1 MYCLIYYESELFILY
16 MNIGYAFIIIDLIC
30 VRCMETEKHYCKC
43 IIHRSIMYCLIYY
56 ESELFILYMNI
67 GYALIIIDL
76 MCEMHG
82 NREAL
87 L

>member
-1 MYCLIYYESELFILY
+1 
-16 MNIGYAFIIIDLIC
+16 MNIGYAFIIIDLIY
-30 VRCMETEKHYCKC
+30 VRCMETEKHYCKF

-67 GYALIIIDL
+67 GYAFIIINL

>member
-1 MYCLIYYESELFILY
+1 MHIV
-16 MNIGYAFIIIDLIC
+16 YAFIIIDLIC
-30 VRCMETEKHYCKC
+30 FRCMETEKHYCKW

-56 ESELFILYMNI
+56 GTKLFLVYMNI
-67 GYALIIIDL
+67 VYACIIIDVIY

>member
-16 MNIGYAFIIIDLIC
+16 MNIGYAFIII
-30 VRCMETEKHYCKC
+30 
-43 IIHRSIMYCLIYY
+43 
-56 ESELFILYMNI
+56 
-67 GYALIIIDL
+67 IDL